1 MVSAAHRWLQSNNE
15 ILATVNEAERAAVHV
30 ASVLN
35 HAQLRCKRCI
45 SNHRYVF
52 GFVDI

>member
-1 MVSAAHRWLQSNNE
+1 MVSAAHRWLKSNNE
-15 ILATVNEAERAAVHV
+15 ILATVNEAVHV